1 MKRRWLV
8 VFAGLLAAATFTTPS
23 SAQTDTSGDGQQRP
37 DGQRGPFLRGVD
49 DPNRGQPDSLV
60 LQWNEVALEAVRRS
74 TFGPPIVARALAIVH
89 TCMYD
94 AWAAYDPVAR
104 ATRPG
109 VRLRQPP
116 HERKVRHRHE
126 AVSFAAYRALVDLFP
141 AQQALFDD
149 LMAGLGY
156 DPLDTSTDAT
166 TPARIGNLTCASVLQ
181 FRHADGSNQFGAI
194 NSGTPYSDY
203 TGYVPVNTP
212 TQINDPNRW
221 QPITFSDGRTP
232 SFLAPHWGLVKPFAL
247 RAVETLRPNP
257 PALYPDE
264 RYVRQAEAVLQI
276 SARLTD
282 RQKMI
287 SEYWADGPAS
297 ELPPGHWNLLA
308 QVVARRDRLSLDENV
323 KLFFLL
329 NNALFD
335 ASVAVWECKVFFDY
349 VRPISAIRFLFAGQA
364 VEAWGGPFQGTRI
377 IDGKNWVPYQRGAF
391 LTPPFAE
398 YVSGHS
404 TFSSASAEILKRFT
418 GSDNFDHGVVFAPG
432 SSRIEPGLTPRRPVV
447 LYWPTFSAA
456 ADQAGFSRRY
466 GGIHFHDSDLKGRAL
481 GRRVAAIV
489 WETARDLFA
498 GSHSPSTR

>member
-1 MKRRWLV
+1 MQHLGITAFAAFLV
-8 VFAGLLAAATFTTPS
+8 AALSTTGPAWAG
-23 SAQTDTSGDGQQRP
+23 TSGEEQQHWDP
-37 DGQRGPFLRGVD
+37 QRAPFQRVGVED
-49 DPNRGQPDSLV
+49 RASGHRDSLI
-60 LQWNEVALEAVRRS
+60 LQWNGVALEAIRRS
-74 TFGPPIVARALAIVH
+74 TLGPPIVARALAIVH

-104 ATRPG
+104 GTQLG
-109 VRLRQPP
+109 VRLRQPR
-116 HERKVRHRHE
+116 HERKARHRRE

-156 DPLDTSTDAT
+156 NPLDTNTNAM
-166 TPARIGNLTCASVLQ
+166 TPAGIGNLACAAVLQ

-194 NSGTPYSDY
+194 NGGAAYSDY

-221 QPITFSDGRTP
+221 QPIAFSDGRTP
-232 SFLAPHWGLVKPFAL
+232 GFLAPHWRFVEPFAL
-247 RAVETLRPNP
+247 PAGDTLRPDP

-264 RYVRQAEAVLQI
+264 RYMRQAEALLQI

-308 QVVARRDRLSLDENV
+308 QVVARRDRHSLDDDV

-329 NNALFD
+329 NNALLD

-349 VRPISAIRFLFAGQA
+349 VRPITAIRFLFGGQR
-364 VEAWGGPFQGTRI
+364 VQAWGGPFQGTRI
-377 IDGKNWVPYQRGAF
+377 IDGKAWVPYQRTTF

-404 TFSSASAEILKRFT
+404 TFSAASAEILKRFT
-418 GSDNFDHGVVFAPG
+418 GSEIFRHGVVLAPG
-432 SSRIEPGLTPRRPVV
+432 SSRIEPGLTPRYPIV

-456 ADQAGFSRRY
+456 ANEAGLSRRY
-466 GGIHFHDSDLKGRAL
+466 GGIHFRAGDLEGRAL
-481 GRRVAAIV
+481 GRRVAAVV
-489 WETARDLFA
+489 WQKAQRLFA
-498 GSHSPSTR
+498 GSHSPSTH